1 MGKKGKL
8 QLVMRILFDHIA
20 GLCQF
25 NHDGAGI
32 GVAVKPKHGGKLAA
46 IHNHIFGWQVGQSE
60 GLYVGHAAAAPADL
74 EHVHIAVHI
83 FGDQDLHHIDDLG
96 TLKSQRTRT
105 FLPAT
110 SISSTVFLFR

>member
-1 MGKKGKL
+1 MDSYNLGINTCEMGKKGKL

-46 IHNHIFGWQVGQSE
+46 IHNHIFCRQVGQSE
-60 GLYVGHAAAAPADL
+60 GTSAM
-74 EHVHIAVHI
+74 
-83 FGDQDLHHIDDLG
+83 QRLHRQ
-96 TLKSQRTRT
+96 TWNM
-105 FLPAT
+105 
-110 SISSTVFLFR
+110 ST